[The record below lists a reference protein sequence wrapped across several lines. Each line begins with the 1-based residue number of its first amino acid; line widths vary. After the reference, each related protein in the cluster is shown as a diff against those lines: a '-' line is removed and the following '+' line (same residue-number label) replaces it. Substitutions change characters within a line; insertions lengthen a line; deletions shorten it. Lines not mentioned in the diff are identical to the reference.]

1 MTGNATERGA
11 AEEGPAEEDSAM
23 EAEFDVVAGWT
34 RDAVAALGPD
44 HAVPA
49 ACRGTASPPALT
61 WLGEACELA
70 AGSRLVDAGAGVGG
84 PAAFAA
90 ERFGVRP
97 VLVDPMV
104 GACRAA
110 RELFGFPTAAGTGD
124 RLPLAT
130 GTADAVWCLGVLC
143 TTEAKGA
150 LLAALH
156 RVLAPGRPL
165 GLFVLVAERQPVLDA
180 PEGNSFPTH
189 DELARALDVAGFD
202 VVQQVAAADL
212 PATPRSWQ
220 ERIDRVERAVADAHG
235 DDPRFGQ
242 AGEQQE
248 RMGRLLGSGAVA
260 GWLLHATAR

>member
-1 MTGNATERGA
+1 MTGKTAGENAVGEC
-11 AEEGPAEEDSAM
+11 SAM

-44 HAVPA
+44 HAIPA
-49 ACRGTASPPALT
+49 ACRGTASPSALA
-61 WLGEACELA
+61 WLGEACELG

-97 VLVDPMV
+97 VLVEPMV

-110 RELFGFPTAAGTGD
+110 RELFGFPTVAGTGD

-150 LLAALH
+150 LLAELH
-156 RVLAPGRPL
+156 RLLAPGRPL
-165 GLFVLVAERQPVLDA
+165 GLFVLVAERQPVPDA
-180 PEGNSFPTH
+180 PEGNSFPAH
-189 DELARALDVAGFD
+189 DELARALDLAGFD
-202 VVQQVAAADL
+202 IVQQVAATDL
-212 PATPRSWQ
+212 AATPGSWQ
-220 ERIDRVERAVADAHG
+220 DRIDRVERAVADVHG
-235 DDPRFGQ
+235 DDPRFHQ
-242 AGEQQE
+242 AEEQEE
-248 RMGRLLGSGAVA
+248 RMGKLMSSGAVS
-260 GWLLHATAR
+260 GWLVHAVAR